1 MVLSALPASEATVA
15 KNCCCGDGATNEKVN
30 MLLLSMDA
38 VVRLLAFAGFACL
51 MVDGP
56 ARAIASSHGDVKHA

>member
-1 MVLSALPASEATVA
+1 MVLSALPASEAAVA
-15 KNCCCGDGATNEKVN
+15 KNCCCGGGATNEKVN
-30 MLLLSMDA
+30 MLLSMDA